1 MSEEKK
7 NAVALAIAVEGDKAV
22 VYSDLPKLVQVGL
35 LLDTANQ
42 LLARIVMNM
51 TDEEVKSLDNKK
63 VQQD

>member
-42 LLARIVMNM
+42 LLAKIVMNM

-63 VQQD
+63 VQ

>member
-22 VYSDLPKLVQVGL
+22 VYSDLPKLVQIGL

-42 LLARIVMNM
+42 LLAKIVMNM
-51 TDEEVKSLDNKK
+51 TDEEVKSFDNKK
-63 VQQD
+63 VQ